1 MLAQPKSFWRS
12 AAGWAL
18 LVACVGSFPLPA
30 LAAPGGPRSEPGLH
44 WQTDLEAAKQQ
55 AARENKLLLVHVWAP
70 WCGPCKRMDK
80 EVFNQASVVQALEP
94 LYVCV
99 KINTEEVPAAKKQ
112 FGIKSWPTDLVLTPD
127 GRVLERTEG
136 FKVASK
142 YTADLT
148 QFAAAAK
155 GVPTTTLAKGTGEL
169 PPRRE
174 SLPLGD
180 APAPWAKERPAP
192 AGGTPLAAGGYPP
205 RDNSNYPPRDSRPAA
220 PPAGAS
226 PAPTLPPGT
235 PPLGLDGFCPVQ
247 LSYAMKQA
255 EPSRRWTRG
264 DVRWGAIH
272 RGRLYLFA
280 GATEQTSFLA
290 DPDRFAP
297 VASGDDPVLAL
308 DQGRQVPGR
317 REFGVMY
324 GGRFYLFASESTL
337 TQFAKN
343 PERYTAEAIQARFT
357 K

>member
-12 AAGWAL
+12 AVGWAL
-18 LVACVGSFPLPA
+18 LVACVASLPA
-30 LAAPGGPRSEPGLH
+30 RAGAATRAAEPGVRWLA
-44 WQTDLEAAKQQ
+44 DLEAAKQQ
-55 AARENKLLLVHVWAP
+55 AARENKLVLVHVWAP
-70 WCGPCKRMDK
+70 WCGPCKRMDR
-80 EVFNQASVVQALEP
+80 EVFNQAAVVQALEP

-99 KINTEEVPAAKKQ
+99 KINTDEQRAAQKQ

-136 FKVASK
+136 FKAAPK
-142 YTADLT
+142 YAAEMS
-148 QFAAAAK
+148 QFAAAHK
-155 GVPTTTLAKGTGEL
+155 GSPTTTLAKATGDLPARREL
-169 PPRRE
+169 PP
-174 SLPLGD
+174 PGD
-180 APAPWAKERPAP
+180 APAPWNKDRQAP
-192 AGGTPLAAGGYPP
+192 AAGGPLAGTT
-205 RDNSNYPPRDSRPAA
+205 SNYPPRDNR
-220 PPAGAS
+220 PPAGSSA
-226 PAPTLPPGT
+226 APVLPPGT

-247 LSYAMKQA
+247 LSHAMKQA
-255 EPSRRWTRG
+255 EPARRWTRG

-280 GATEQTSFLA
+280 GATEQAAFLT
-290 DPDRFAP
+290 DPDRYAP

-324 GGRFYLFASESTL
+324 GGRFYLFANDSTL
-337 TQFAKN
+337 NQFAKN